1 MKSELTKAFNLGT
14 DFTYELINVSENQT
28 FRIDCADGRKFALRL
43 ARPGYHTA
51 DEFASEMAWIEAL
64 QKAQTVPVA
73 KPMRGRDGNYVQQ
86 LASHNALLFEWV
98 EGSEPKITDDLMGLA
113 EQLGGLAAQL
123 HEHAL
128 HWQRPSKFTRPRWD
142 FQAALGSEMRW
153 GDWRKG
159 LGVRP
164 HMLPLLSRTVNEI
177 EKKLNAYG
185 ESEQRFNL
193 IHGDLRL
200 ANLLKHKSHITVIDF
215 DDCGFGWLMY
225 DAATMISFHE
235 HEAQAP
241 EMIQRWIE
249 GYRKIRQLS
258 QEDEQAIQCLI
269 MLRRILLLAWLGSH
283 NNIDLASEV
292 EGTFADQSL
301 SLCERFVLT
310 GAVF

>member
-1 MKSELTKAFNLGT
+1 MKSELSEAFNFGS

-73 KPMRGRDGNYVQQ
+73 KPIHGRDGNYLQQ
-86 LASHNALLFEWV
+86 VAAHNALLFEWV
-98 EGSEPKITDDLMGLA
+98 EGAEPQITDNLMGLA
-113 EQLGGLAAQL
+113 EQLGALAAQL
-123 HEHAL
+123 HNHAL
-128 HWQRPSKFTRPRWD
+128 QWNRPNNFTRPRWD
-142 FQAALGSEMRW
+142 FQATLGSEMRW
-153 GDWRKG
+153 GDWRNG
-159 LGVRP
+159 LGVKP
-164 HMLPLLSRTVNEI
+164 YMLPMLSRTVNEVEQRLKI
-177 EKKLNAYG
+177 YG
-185 ESEQRFNL
+185 ENEQRLNL

-200 ANLLKHKSHITVIDF
+200 ANLLKRKSQVTVIDF

-249 GYRKIRQLS
+249 GYRNIRQLS
-258 QEDEQAIQCLI
+258 VEDEQAIQTLI

-283 NNIDLASEV
+283 RDIDLARQV
-292 EGTFADQSL
+292 EHIFADQSL
-301 SLCERFVLT
+301 SLCELFLSS
-310 GAVF
+310 GKVF

>member
-1 MKSELTKAFNLGT
+1 MKSELAKAFNLGT
-14 DFTYELINVSENQT
+14 DFTYQLINVSENQT
-28 FRIDCADGRKFALRL
+28 FRIDCADAQKFALRL

-73 KPMRGRDGNYVQQ
+73 KPIRGRDGNYMQQ
-86 LASHNALLFEWV
+86 VAAHNAFLFEWV
-98 EGSEPKITDDLMGLA
+98 EGSEPKITDDLMDLA

-123 HEHAL
+123 HNHAL
-128 HWQRPSKFTRPRWD
+128 HWQRPLNFTRPRWD
-142 FQAALGSEMRW
+142 FDAALGTETRW

-159 LGVRP
+159 LGVQR

-177 EKKLNAYG
+177 ELRLNAYG

-200 ANLLKHKSHITVIDF
+200 ANLLKHKSRITVIDF

-249 GYRKIRQLS
+249 AYRKIRQLS
-258 QEDEQAIQCLI
+258 HEDEQAIQCLI
-269 MLRRILLLAWLGSH
+269 MFRRILLLAWLGSH
-283 NNIDLASEV
+283 RDIDLAREV
-292 EGTFADQSL
+292 EGTFVDQSL
-301 SLCERFVLT
+301 SLCELFLLS
-310 GAVF
+310 GKVF

>member
-1 MKSELTKAFNLGT
+1 MKDEVTKAFNLGT
-14 DFTYELINVSENQT
+14 DFTTILVNVSENQT

-64 QKAQTVPVA
+64 QKVQTVPVA
-73 KPMRGRDGNYVQQ
+73 KPIRGCDGNYLQQ
-86 LASHNALLFEWV
+86 VAAHNALLFEWV
-98 EGSEPKITDDLMGLA
+98 EGSEPKITDNLMGLA
-113 EQLGGLAAQL
+113 EQLGTLAAHLHNHVLQWQL
-123 HEHAL
+123 P
-128 HWQRPSKFTRPRWD
+128 RNFTRPRWD
-142 FQAALGSEMRW
+142 FKAALGSEMRW

-164 HMLPLLSRTVNEI
+164 HMLPLLNRTVDQI
-177 EKKLNAYG
+177 EQRLKAYG

-200 ANLLKHKSHITVIDF
+200 ANLLKHKSQITVIDF

-249 GYRKIRQLS
+249 GYRNIHQLS
-258 QEDEQAIQCLI
+258 HEDEQAIHTLI
-269 MLRRILLLAWLGSH
+269 MFRRILLLAWLGSH
-283 NNIDLASEV
+283 SDIDLVNEV
-292 EGTFADQSL
+292 EDSFADQSL
-301 SLCERFVLT
+301 SLCEIFLSS
-310 GAVF
+310 GKVF

>member
-1 MKSELTKAFNLGT
+1 MKNELIKAFGLGT

-51 DEFASEMAWIEAL
+51 DEFASETAWIEAL
-64 QKAQTVPVA
+64 QKAETVPVA
-73 KPMRGRDGNYVQQ
+73 KPIPGHNANYLQQ
-86 LASHNALLFEWV
+86 VRAHNALLFEWV
-98 EGSEPKITDDLMGLA
+98 EGSEPKITDNLMDLA
-113 EQLGGLAAQL
+113 SQLGTLAARL
-123 HEHAL
+123 HNQAL
-128 HWQRPSKFTRPRWD
+128 HWQRPANFARPRWD
-142 FQAALGSEMRW
+142 FKAALGSEMRW

-159 LGVRP
+159 LGVKP
-164 HMLPLLSRTVNEI
+164 HMLPLLNRTVDEI
-177 EKKLNAYG
+177 EQRLRAYG

-200 ANLLKHKSHITVIDF
+200 ANLLKHKSQVTVIDF

-249 GYRKIRQLS
+249 GYRRIRQLS
-258 QEDEQAIQCLI
+258 VEDEQAIQSLI
-269 MLRRILLLAWLGSH
+269 MFRRILLLAWLGSH
-283 NNIDLASEV
+283 SDIDLAHEV
-292 EGTFADQSL
+292 EPAFADQSL
-301 SLCERFVLT
+301 SLCELFLLS
-310 GAVF
+310 GKVF

>member
-1 MKSELTKAFNLGT
+1 MKNEVTKAFDLGT
-14 DFTYELINVSENQT
+14 NFTTTLVNVSENQT

-51 DEFASEMAWIEAL
+51 DEFTSEMAWIEAL
-64 QKAQTVPVA
+64 QKVQTVPVA
-73 KPMRGRDGNYVQQ
+73 KPIRGRDGNYLQQ
-86 LASHNALLFEWV
+86 VAAHNALLFEWV
-98 EGSEPKITDDLMGLA
+98 EGSEPKITDNLMGLA
-113 EQLGGLAAQL
+113 EQLGTLAAHL
-123 HEHAL
+123 HNHVL
-128 HWQRPSKFTRPRWD
+128 QWQRPSNFNRPRWD
-142 FQAALGSEMRW
+142 FKAALGSEMRW

-164 HMLPLLSRTVNEI
+164 YMLPLLNRTVDQI
-177 EKKLNAYG
+177 EQRLKAYG

-200 ANLLKHKSHITVIDF
+200 ANLLKHKSQITVIDF

-249 GYRKIRQLS
+249 GYRNIHQLS
-258 QEDEQAIQCLI
+258 YEDEQAIHTLI
-269 MLRRILLLAWLGSH
+269 MFRRILLLAWLGSH
-283 NNIDLASEV
+283 SDIDLVNEV
-292 EGTFADQSL
+292 EDSFADQSI
-301 SLCERFVLT
+301 SLCEIYLSS
-310 GAVF
+310 GKVF